1 MTPMETFRNVLSDKV
16 AYYSKDYRYYFDDWT
31 DDDRTEVAGY
41 FVLTL
46 PLHEQE
52 ELLVECES
60 HYAKIVA
67 SILIRDN
74 KERRDDLFA
83 LIGKEWADAV
93 ESRVQIHLNEM
104 RVWDEK

>member
-1 MTPMETFRNVLSDKV
+1 MENFKYVLSDKV
-16 AYYSKDYRYYFDDWT
+16 SYYKSNYKYDFDDWI
-31 DDDRTEVAGY
+31 DDDRAEVAGY
-41 FVLTL
+41 YVLTL
-46 PLHEQE
+46 PLHDQE

-60 HYAKIVA
+60 HYAKIIA

-93 ESRVQIHLNEM
+93 ESRVQIYLNEM
-104 RVWDEK
+104 RVWDTK